1 MPTTRRISRA
11 DPAGGPPQTLLLTDT
26 VGFIRELPPPLVEA
40 FRTTLEETLEADQ
53 LLVVVDLADPAWQT
67 QLDTVHAILDG
78 LGSHSPRRLIANQI
92 DRCPVAALDQ
102 ARIRDPEALFVSAT
116 AGLGLQNL
124 RDWIF
129 QGPAQAPSRL
139 ADQALA
145 QAAGE

>member
-1 MPTTRRISRA
+1 
-11 DPAGGPPQTLLLTDT
+11 LLTDT

-53 LLVVVDLADPAWQT
+53 LLVVVDLADPAWET

-78 LGSHSPRRLIANQI
+78 LGSLSPRRLIANQI
-92 DRCPVAALDQ
+92 DRCPAAALDQ

>member
-1 MPTTRRISRA
+1 
-11 DPAGGPPQTLLLTDT
+11 
-26 VGFIRELPPPLVEA
+26 
-40 FRTTLEETLEADQ
+40 
-53 LLVVVDLADPAWQT
+53 VVVDLADPAWET

-92 DRCPVAALDQ
+92 DRCPAAALEQ

-129 QGPAQAPSRL
+129 TGASPAAIPWASPGVAP
-139 ADQALA
+139 
-145 QAAGE
+145 AGREAPKLIRTCRPRQSGELYRG